1 MLQQPIELLN
11 LLHQWK
17 INTLKHVLLKC
28 ISSGDK
34 SRNITYIKPR
44 ISINMYAIIYFTIM
58 VSFQNKSYINAELT
72 NSEKAQHLN
81 VLEIILNDI

>member
-1 MLQQPIELLN
+1 MFFWNAYLVAIFQE
-11 LLHQWK
+11 
-17 INTLKHVLLKC
+17 
-28 ISSGDK
+28 
-34 SRNITYIKPR
+34 NITNIKPR

-72 NSEKAQHLN
+72 YSEKAKHLN

>member
-1 MLQQPIELLN
+1 MFFWNAYLVAIFQE
-11 LLHQWK
+11 
-17 INTLKHVLLKC
+17 
-28 ISSGDK
+28 
-34 SRNITYIKPR
+34 NITNIKPR

-58 VSFQNKSYINAELT
+58 VSFQNKSYINSELT

>member
-1 MLQQPIELLN
+1 MFFWNAYLVA
-11 LLHQWK
+11 
-17 INTLKHVLLKC
+17 INQE
-28 ISSGDK
+28 
-34 SRNITYIKPR
+34 NITNIKPR

-72 NSEKAQHLN
+72 NSEKAKHFN